1 MTFGEIDFYAIFE
14 IFMLLLIGIGP
25 KIALVPF
32 IEVTAGLDT
41 STKKAV
47 ASKSVRTAIVWSLIL
62 VAIGWLLM
70 SLLHFTTGSVLIAG
84 GIVLLLLSLNM
95 LLSGAKEE
103 EPGEHHEGDPMDL
116 AYYPLAVPYILNPVG
131 IAVLVIASSQIRS
144 ILDVVILIG
153 LVLLV
158 GLIDLLLF
166 RNIDAVAK
174 FMDPSK
180 MAITEAVFGVLL
192 AALAIQMMVT
202 GLVELEIITAALH

>member
-103 EPGEHHEGDPMDL
+103 EPEEHHEADPMDL

-131 IAVLVIASSQIRS
+131 IAVLVIASSQISS